1 MRYIKKMAKIFYPPD
16 LEIKISL
23 EKGLLDPII
32 AIMKG
37 MFNERNKLL
46 IICTLVISTDYM

>member
-1 MRYIKKMAKIFYPPD
+1 MRDIKKMAKIFYPPD
-16 LEIKISL
+16 LGIKISL
-23 EKGLLDPII
+23 EKGLLNPII

-37 MFNERNKLL
+37 TLHERNKLL